1 MLAMTPLVRAI
12 ILLLCAVSLSAGAE
26 LVLKHGMTQVG
37 VLSFSPSEFLPSLW
51 RTFTNLTVLAGFSLS
66 FAASIFWISVLSR
79 VPLSYAYPMLSLSY
93 AVVVF
98 LSWLIFKED
107 VSTLRIVGVAVVC
120 LGVLLVSQSA

>member
-1 MLAMTPLVRAI
+1 MVAMTPLVRAI
-12 ILLLCAVSLSAGAE
+12 ILLVVAVSLSATAE
-26 LVLKHGMTQVG
+26 LLLKHGMTQVG
-37 VLSFSPSEFLPSLW
+37 VLSFSPGEFVPSLL
-51 RTFTNLTVLAGFSLS
+51 RTFTNLFVLTGFCVS

-107 VSTLRIVGVAVVC
+107 VSGLRVAGVAVVC
-120 LGVLLVSQSA
+120 LGVLLVSQST